1 MVDERDIDAGM
12 RALGLDPTDGETLA
26 DRLQREAWEERLA
39 PLTARIPPV
48 AAPEDLLARIEAA
61 IEAEGGA
68 PVAAPSVS
76 TPSVNTPS
84 VNTAPSAGAAPANNN
99 VVELDALRRRARG
112 WRTVASTALAV
123 AAGLA
128 IYIAIPLIAPQ
139 DAPKYVAVV
148 TADDGG
154 EAGLIIQ
161 VDTGTGLATV
171 IPVTAPPPGQ
181 SYEMWHLPEGATRP
195 VSLGL
200 LPQNAVARSTIQ
212 TRPGELF
219 AISLEP
225 EGGSPTGQPT
235 LPQFHGTV
243 VEVK

>member
-1 MVDERDIDAGM
+1 MVDERDIDAAE
-12 RALGLDPTDGETLA
+12 RALGLDPVAGETLA
-26 DRLQREAWEERLA
+26 DRLLREAWDERLA
-39 PLTARIPPV
+39 PLTARVPAVSP
-48 AAPEDLLARIEAA
+48 PEDLFARIEAA
-61 IEAEGGA
+61 IGAEGGA
-68 PVAAPSVS
+68 VAPPVAAA
-76 TPSVNTPS
+76 
-84 VNTAPSAGAAPANNN
+84 APQNNVIELAALRRNASRWKTVAGAAMAI
-99 VVELDALRRRARG
+99 
-112 WRTVASTALAV
+112 
-123 AAGLA
+123 AAALA
-128 IYIAIPLIAPQ
+128 IYIAVPIVAPQ

-154 EAGLIIQ
+154 QAGLIIQ

-171 IPVTAPPPGQ
+171 IPVTAPPSGQ
-181 SYEMWHLPEGATRP
+181 SYEMWHLPQGATRP

-212 TRPGELF
+212 TQPGELF

-235 LPQFHGTV
+235 LAQFHGTV

>member
-1 MVDERDIDAGM
+1 MAI
-12 RALGLDPTDGETLA
+12 
-26 DRLQREAWEERLA
+26 
-39 PLTARIPPV
+39 
-48 AAPEDLLARIEAA
+48 AAA
-61 IEAEGGA
+61 
-68 PVAAPSVS
+68 
-76 TPSVNTPS
+76 
-84 VNTAPSAGAAPANNN
+84 
-99 VVELDALRRRARG
+99 
-112 WRTVASTALAV
+112 
-123 AAGLA
+123 LA
-128 IYIAIPLIAPQ
+128 IYIAVPIVAPQ

-154 EAGLIIQ
+154 QAGLIIQ

-171 IPVTAPPPGQ
+171 IPVTAPPIGQ
-181 SYEMWHLPEGATRP
+181 SYEMWHLPQGATRP

-212 TRPGELF
+212 TQPGELF